1 MNDTNN
7 LEHLDHLARL
17 RYRLQGTTAPVTAQL
32 TYYAF
37 CVLPLDVT
45 KHPGSR
51 EYKEALRELYANLG
65 LPISLTRKDIAHGLR
80 FLTANGLRPAWV
92 ITDGFGGEQNANS

>member
-1 MNDTNN
+1 VSDTNK
-7 LEHLDHLARL
+7 LDHLARL
-17 RYRLQGTTAPVTAQL
+17 RFRLHGMTAPVTAQL
-32 TYYAF
+32 AYYAF
-37 CVLPLDVT
+37 CELPLDVT

-80 FLTANGLRPAWV
+80 FLTANGLRPEWV
-92 ITDGFGGEQNANS
+92 ITDGFGGEQNVNG